1 MSNFMYRTFRP
12 LWLSIMC
19 FIFIISSCG
28 IYTFNDVSIPEGVK
42 TVKIGFIENKA
53 RYINPSLSAQLTDAF
68 VKKVASQ
75 TKLTRIDDLN
85 ADYVINAEIT
95 SYEVSTSGV
104 GSDHQ
109 ASLNRLTVGVHMTL
123 VDNHDAD
130 NRQTSEYDVSS
141 SFDFSASQSL
151 AQAETALMPQ
161 ILKDLPDAMFNKVF
175 SNW

>member
-1 MSNFMYRTFRP
+1 MVRTIKP
-12 LWLSIMC
+12 LGLVLIC
-19 FIFIISSCG
+19 FAFILSSCG
-28 IYTFNDVSIPEGVK
+28 IYTFNDVSIPDGVK
-42 TVKIGFIENKA
+42 TVRIGFIENKA

-68 VKKVASQ
+68 VKKVNSQ

-95 SYEVSTSGV
+95 GYDVSTSGV
-104 GSDHQ
+104 GGDHQ
-109 ASLNRLTVGVHMTL
+109 ASLNRLTVSVHMTFI
-123 VDNHDAD
+123 DNHDAE
-130 NRQTSEYDVSS
+130 NRQTNEYDVSS

>member
-1 MSNFMYRTFRP
+1 MNRSFR
-12 LWLSIMC
+12 LLGLLFIC
-19 FIFIISSCG
+19 FVFSISSCG

-42 TVKIGFIENKA
+42 TVRIGYIENKA

-75 TKLTRIDDLN
+75 TKLTRIDDMN

-109 ASLNRLTVGVHMTL
+109 ASLNRLAVGVHLTL
-123 VDNHDAD
+123 IDNHDPE
-130 NRQTSEYDVSS
+130 NRTTNDYDVSS
-141 SFDFSASQSL
+141 SFDFSATQSL